1 MKKVYALLSA
11 IVLISLTL
19 LMKTAINDPSNTLF
33 DANVEALAEV
43 ESTIIIGCDNYSEV
57 MICQTGC
64 LCGRQYKAKGGHGH
78 ATGLKG
84 KCACGLVW

>member
-1 MKKVYALLSA
+1 MNKVYALLSA
-11 IVLISLTL
+11 IILISLAL
-19 LMKTAINDPSNTLF
+19 LMKTAINDPSNSLF

-43 ESTIIIGCDNYSEV
+43 ESTIMIGCDNYSVV

-64 LCGRQYKAKGGHGH
+64 VCGRQYIAKGGYGH

-84 KCACGLVW
+84 QCACGLVW